1 MINGTKR
8 VRWIDGMEWRMG
20 RATAIINPPVDC
32 LSKVGRS
39 GDPDAGEG
47 PYTSI
52 HPDHSHPPRGM
63 MLSPPASPPRLPGYD
78 LREPVE
84 DDALASL
91 RRVFGPERGTERWSQ
106 ACRTAGLSAG
116 AVRTRVQL
124 VQAVQALAAQ
134 GGPSAAVARSVEIR
148 LRTYARLAANA
159 ATAGGA
165 P

>member
-1 MINGTKR
+1 
-8 VRWIDGMEWRMG
+8 
-20 RATAIINPPVDC
+20 
-32 LSKVGRS
+32 
-39 GDPDAGEG
+39 
-47 PYTSI
+47 
-52 HPDHSHPPRGM
+52 M
-63 MLSPPASPPRLPGYD
+63 MLSPPASPAHLPGYD

-84 DDALASL
+84 ADALASL
-91 RRVFGPERGTERWSQ
+91 RRVFGPERGEERWTQ

-116 AVRTRVQL
+116 HVRTRVQL

-159 ATAGGA
+159 AATAGGA